1 MKSVLA
7 AIIAALLAA
16 SPLATAAG
24 ADNFVAG
31 GTSIPSPAPFDVLSD
46 KDEVCAPAA
55 AALRHLGVQITD
67 VDGRIDMRA
76 SDGSALLAR
85 VGSDRATVAGVE
97 RNLPAPLSRRD
108 GQLYLPVR
116 AVAWHLGLAYRWDQ
130 DSRTIFLHPKIADIT
145 FSRLPDKVRVK
156 ITATAPLSYSAGLLK
171 QPARI
176 YVDVANADL
185 FAAEQQ
191 IAVNEADLIAVR
203 ASQHSL
209 NPDLVRV
216 VLDLKQEPL
225 EYYHSSADGGRSIVV
240 DIPAPK
246 LPPQVAEGAVT
257 VRSIRLERR
266 SDTLCALVVE
276 ANGNLVAGLST
287 RRDPPQAIIEFSNAQ
302 LAAEEVD
309 GAHPQVESATAEQTG
324 ENQARIVLNLVR
336 PQPAALARRPNGVC
350 VLIGRVPLDDVTVV
364 IDAGH
369 GGRQPGAIGPSG
381 LEEKTVNLAIALH
394 ANKLLREQGA
404 RVILTRRDDASLT
417 PVTSREELRS
427 ELAMRAGL
435 ANDNKADVFVSIH
448 CNASPRNGPRRTG
461 SEAYYTTPRSLGLA
475 KVMQQEMLKKLKL
488 KDSGVRACSFVVTRE
503 ARMPAVLVEV
513 AYLNDPREEALLG
526 SPEFRQRAAEAI
538 VSGLQRFAE
547 EGGLLEYYAELE
559 SAKWGRAL
567 VQQPAP
573 AEPAQERNPASAPAA
588 SGRASANAPSAEEPD
603 DSSQT
608 EPSRPRKPSAGV
620 PTGGAE

>member
-448 CNASPRNGPRRTG
+448 CNASPQNGPRRTG

-559 SAKWGRAL
+559 SAKSGRAV

-573 AEPAQERNPASAPAA
+573 AEKGNPASAPAA

>member
-16 SPLATAAG
+16 FLFATAAG

-85 VGSDRATVAGVE
+85 IGSDRATVAGVE

-116 AVAWHLGLAYRWDQ
+116 AVAWHLGLAYRWDK
-130 DSRTIFLHPKIADIT
+130 DSRTIFLHPKITDIT

-171 QPARI
+171 RPARI

-203 ASQHSL
+203 ASQNSL
-209 NPDLVRV
+209 NPDLVRI

-246 LPPQVAEGAVT
+246 LPPQAAEGAVT

-266 SDTLCALVVE
+266 SDTLCALIVE
-276 ANGNLVAGLST
+276 ANGNPVASLAT

-350 VLIGRVPLDDVTVV
+350 VLIGRVPLSDVTVV

-394 ANKLLREQGA
+394 ADKLLREQGA

-435 ANDNKADVFVSIH
+435 ANASKADVFVSIH
-448 CNASPRNGPRRTG
+448 CNSSPRNGARRTG

-488 KDSGVRACSFVVTRE
+488 KDSGVRTCSFVVTRE

-513 AYLNDPREEALLG
+513 AYLNDMREEALLG

-573 AEPAQERNPASAPAA
+573 TEEGNPASAPAA
-588 SGRASANAPSAEEPD
+588 SGRASATAPSAEEPD
-603 DSSQT
+603 NPSQP
-608 EPSRPRKPSAGV
+608 EPSRPRKPSAGA

>member
-448 CNASPRNGPRRTG
+448 CNASPQNGPRRTG